1 MNRKLKSVRQIF
13 NQYGTDQELDFL
25 TLVHDRRNGRMIADY
40 NINGYSDDLAE
51 GFTQAMEN
59 SPSFAQFFATAIGRM
74 NPEAYNWMVTAIE
87 NARDAYEET
96 LPTVEE
102 HAEETAHQLIR
113 GEVTMEE
120 VEADLREAETGDYVT
135 HSQLE
140 QFRHLVRY
148 YYNQLLDDL
157 NGRGAEHHG

>member
-1 MNRKLKSVRQIF
+1 MNKKLKSVRQLF
-13 NQYGTDQELDFL
+13 NQYGTDKEVDFL
-25 TLVHDRRNGRMIADY
+25 TLVYDRRNGRMIADY

-74 NPEAYNWMVTAIE
+74 YPDAYDWMVTAIE
-87 NARDAYEET
+87 NARDAYEEI

-102 HAEETAHQLIR
+102 HAQETAHQLLR

-120 VEADLREAETGDYVT
+120 IEADLRDAETGDYIT

-140 QFRHLVRY
+140 QFRHLMRY
-148 YYNQLLDDL
+148 YYNQLLDEL
-157 NGRGAEHHG
+157 NGRGAEQNG

>member
-1 MNRKLKSVRQIF
+1 MNKKLKSVRQIF
-13 NQYGTDQELDFL
+13 NQYGNDQELDFL
-25 TLVHDRRNGRMIADY
+25 TLVYDRDTERMMAEY
-40 NINGYSDDLAE
+40 NINDYSDDLAE

-59 SPSFAQFFATAIGRM
+59 SPSFAQFFATAVGRM
-74 NPEAYNWMVTAIE
+74 HPDAYNWMVTTIE

-102 HAEETAHQLIR
+102 HAQETAHQLLR
-113 GEVTMEE
+113 GDVTMEE
-120 VEADLREAETGDYVT
+120 VEADLQEAETGDYVT

-148 YYNQLLDDL
+148 YYNQLLDEL
-157 NGRGAEHHG
+157 NGQGAEYHG